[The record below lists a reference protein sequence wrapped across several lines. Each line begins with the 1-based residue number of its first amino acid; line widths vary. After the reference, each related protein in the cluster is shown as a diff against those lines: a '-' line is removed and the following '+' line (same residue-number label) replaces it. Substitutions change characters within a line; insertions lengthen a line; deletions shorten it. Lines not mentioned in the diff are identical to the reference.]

1 MNNQKPCRI
10 SSLKPQAHQLRSR
23 LLQLDLRVDTCEEK
37 DRVDVSD
44 IPSHFFSSDLEM
56 VSPLPAVPDRRK
68 KKIQLHP
75 MVGVSVFSVCGED
88 IGHVLFSG
96 C

>member
-23 LLQLDLRVDTCEEK
+23 LLQLDLRVDTCEKK
-37 DRVDVSD
+37 DRVDVID
-44 IPSHFFSSDLEM
+44 ILGYFLSSDLEL
-56 VSPLPAVPDRRK
+56 VSLLPAVPDRRK
-68 KKIQLHP
+68 RKIQLNF
-75 MVGVSVFSVCGED
+75 MVRVSVLRHCGED
-88 IGHVLFSG
+88 IGHMWFSG

>member
-1 MNNQKPCRI
+1 MDTYGEKGI
-10 SSLKPQAHQLRSR
+10 
-23 LLQLDLRVDTCEEK
+23 VDIIVTSGP
-37 DRVDVSD
+37 VST
-44 IPSHFFSSDLEM
+44 SDLEL

-68 KKIQLHP
+68 RKIQLHP
-75 MVGVSVFSVCGED
+75 MVRVSVFSVCGED

>member
-1 MNNQKPCRI
+1 M
-10 SSLKPQAHQLRSR
+10 
-23 LLQLDLRVDTCEEK
+23 DTYGEK
-37 DRVDVSD
+37 VIVDVIVTSG
-44 IPSHFFSSDLEM
+44 PVSTSDLEL

-68 KKIQLHP
+68 RKIQLHP

>member
-1 MNNQKPCRI
+1 M
-10 SSLKPQAHQLRSR
+10 
-23 LLQLDLRVDTCEEK
+23 DTYGK
-37 DRVDVSD
+37 KGTVDVIITSD
-44 IPSHFFSSDLEM
+44 PVSTSDLEL

-68 KKIQLHP
+68 RKIQLHP
-75 MVGVSVFSVCGED
+75 MVRVSVFSVCGED